1 MYSLK
6 IFYFCKIYV
15 DNLLYKFVNE
25 IFILIVIKIF
35 WFIWIC
41 IIGDEFLFVGDVNY
55 KFLKIDDLFDLDEER
70 FVIGRVIF

>member
-1 MYSLK
+1 M
-6 IFYFCKIYV
+6 
-15 DNLLYKFVNE
+15 
-25 IFILIVIKIF
+25 KIF

-41 IIGDEFLFVGDVNY
+41 IIGYIFLFVGDVNY